1 MIVYPEDWRKAGRF
15 VTTTMIH
22 YSLMRTIRN
31 IPCRY
36 LSYSGGLDS
45 SLLLYHMLC
54 TGRKVVTFTATCGE
68 DHPDAQYSRIGIDY
82 YQRLFGED
90 KLEAHWM
97 VYSSTGD
104 DLVKE
109 HYKEL
114 AKYCDSIITG
124 DGVDEYMAG
133 YYCHQ
138 EVDVDKKEEVYIDRL
153 RRLQAEHLEPLD
165 SNSGPV
171 KVYIPYLDEPA
182 FAEGLLARL
191 VKRAPDRLFEMGE
204 PVATDLAKMPH
215 LLIAGTT
222 GSGKSVCIN
231 SIIGCLLMHNAPED
245 VRIVL
250 IDPKRVELANFEHI
264 PHLVFS
270 KIIIELEE
278 VVGTLQAVIHEME

>member
-171 KVYIPYLDEPA
+171 KVYIPYLDDSLVSL
-182 FAEGLLARL
+182 FAQIPLRDKVDWLSRKKVMLA
-191 VKRAPDRLFEMGE
+191 
-204 PVATDLAKMPH
+204 LAKGRVPEEIIDRRKYGFGTPVLRYCRGRHPMAKGIHANERSGLRP
-215 LLIAGTT
+215 LKAG
-222 GSGKSVCIN
+222 
-231 SIIGCLLMHNAPED
+231 
-245 VRIVL
+245 
-250 IDPKRVELANFEHI
+250 
-264 PHLVFS
+264 
-270 KIIIELEE
+270 EE
-278 VVGTLQAVIHEME
+278 VAYGGGGFHIVKKKATKKRRRSK